1 MSITISDSRDRG
13 SHSPR
18 SLRISQISDQR
29 FALFSV
35 FHARVNHFGP
45 QHKLIGVAQMLI
57 QLSLVPDDVRV
68 LVCFGL
74 VEPGDGSGLSADDA
88 CEVRAETVLA
98 GLERMADPTAV
109 AKQSMAVL
117 LGAYA

>member
-1 MSITISDSRDRG
+1 
-13 SHSPR
+13 
-18 SLRISQISDQR
+18 
-29 FALFSV
+29 
-35 FHARVNHFGP
+35 
-45 QHKLIGVAQMLI
+45 MLI

-98 GLERMADPTAV
+98 GLERMADPTGV
-109 AKQSMAVL
+109 AK
-117 LGAYA
+117 